1 MTKYEDMMKKPGAPA
16 GKPEVELNGV
26 TYRLRFD
33 LQALEQIEESFGG
46 LKEAFQA
53 LRGGGMV
60 KAVRKLFAILAN
72 SQKDYEDKPMDVTE
86 DTVGRHTGMG
96 KLVEISAAI
105 QAAVEKGMESETN
118 GGEADDE
125 EHDALAE
132 IYDEKNG

>member
-1 MTKYEDMMKKPGAPA
+1 MTKYEDMMKKTGAPA
-16 GKPEVELNGV
+16 GKPEVELNGE

-33 LQALEQIEESFGG
+33 LQALEQIEEQFGG

-118 GGEADDE
+118 GGEADDTE
-125 EHDALAE
+125 QDALAE
-132 IYDEKNG
+132 IYDQKN

>member
-26 TYRLRFD
+26 IYRLRFD

-86 DTVGRHTGMG
+86 DTVGRHTGMA

-118 GGEADDE
+118 GGEADNE

>member
-125 EHDALAE
+125 EQDALAE

>member
-1 MTKYEDMMKKPGAPA
+1 MTKYEDMMKKPGAQA

>member
-26 TYRLRFD
+26 IYRLRFD

-86 DTVGRHTGMG
+86 DTVGRHTGMA

>member
-1 MTKYEDMMKKPGAPA
+1 MANYEDLMKKPGAPA
-16 GKPEVELNGV
+16 GKPEVELNGQI
-26 TYRLRFD
+26 YKLRFD
-33 LQALEQIEESFGG
+33 LQALEQIEEQFGG
-46 LKEAFQA
+46 LREAFQA

-118 GGEADDE
+118 GGEADDA

>member
-1 MTKYEDMMKKPGAPA
+1 MDLYTDKMKKPGQPA
-16 GKPEVELNGV
+16 GKPEVELNGAL
-26 TYRLRFD
+26 YKLRFD
-33 LQALEQIEESFGG
+33 LQALEQIEAEFGG
-46 LKEAFQA
+46 LREAFQA

-60 KAVRKLFAILAN
+60 KAVKKLFAILAN
-72 SQKDYEDKPMDVTE
+72 SQRDYEDKPMDVTE
-86 DTVGRHTGMG
+86 DTVGRHTGMA

>member
-26 TYRLRFD
+26 IYRLRFD
-33 LQALEQIEESFGG
+33 LQALEQSEESFGG

-86 DTVGRHTGMG
+86 DTVGRHTGMA

>member
-1 MTKYEDMMKKPGAPA
+1 MELYTEKMKKQGQPA
-16 GKPEVELNGV
+16 GKPEVELNG
-26 TYRLRFD
+26 TLYKLRFD
-33 LQALEQIEESFGG
+33 LQALEQIEAEFGG
-46 LKEAFQA
+46 LREAFQA

-60 KAVRKLFAILAN
+60 KAVKKLFAILAN
-72 SQKDYEDKPMDVTE
+72 SQRDYEDKPMDVTE
-86 DTVGRHTGMG
+86 DTVGRHTGMA

>member
-1 MTKYEDMMKKPGAPA
+1 MELYEDKMKKPGPV
-16 GKPEVELNGV
+16 GKPEVELNGQI
-26 TYRLRFD
+26 YKLRFD
-33 LQALEQIEESFGG
+33 LQALEQIEEQFGG
-46 LKEAFQA
+46 LREAFQA

-118 GGEADDE
+118 GGEADDA

>member
-1 MTKYEDMMKKPGAPA
+1 MAKYEDLMKKPGAN
-16 GKPEVELNGV
+16 GKPEVELNGT

-33 LQALEQIEESFGG
+33 LQALEQIEEQFGG

-118 GGEADDE
+118 GGEADDTE
-125 EHDALAE
+125 QDALAE
-132 IYDEKNG
+132 LYDEKNG

>member
-1 MTKYEDMMKKPGAPA
+1 MELYTDKMKKQGQPA

-46 LKEAFQA
+46 LREAFQA

-86 DTVGRHTGMG
+86 ETVGRHTGMG

-118 GGEADDE
+118 GGEADDTE
-125 EHDALAE
+125 QDALAE
-132 IYDEKNG
+132 LYDQKN